1 MGNCSHPGAEAPG
14 YCQAPL
20 RGEASANGDDSEQGS
35 RGKHIIDAM
44 RRDSSRWSS
53 RLLVLALSAGV
64 FVPVL
69 IASKSFVK
77 PEAKPAF
84 NYPAHDLH
92 RDEKVSIA
100 ADPYDKPD
108 KAKIFSINFADYGY
122 LPVFFV
128 VTNDG
133 DGPISIANMEIV
145 FTTANRSKLT
155 PVNTDDLYR
164 RLTNPQAQTRPSPI
178 PIPRK
183 GVKGAVSKKQMDE
196 IESSQ
201 FAARAV
207 EPHTTQ
213 SGFLFFDVG
222 GINSPLRGANIDA
235 TGISDGK
242 GNELMFFEIPMD
254 KYLDAPAN
262 P

>member
-1 MGNCSHPGAEAPG
+1 M
-14 YCQAPL
+14 
-20 RGEASANGDDSEQGS
+20 NG
-35 RGKHIIDAM
+35 M
-44 RRDSSRWSS
+44 RRFCMWSS
-53 RLLVLALSAGV
+53 HRLFVLALCAGV
-64 FVPVL
+64 FVPL
-69 IASKSFVK
+69 LLASKSFVK

-92 RDEKVSIA
+92 RDEKVSIG
-100 ADPYDKPD
+100 ADPYDNSE
-108 KAKIFSINFADYGY
+108 KAKIFSIDFAQHGY

-133 DGPISIANMEIV
+133 DQPISIANMEI
-145 FTTANRSKLT
+145 TLITANRSKLT

-164 RLTNPQAQTRPSPI
+164 RMTNPQAQTRPSPI
-178 PIPRK
+178 PLPRK
-183 GVKGAVSKKQMDE
+183 VKGSISKKQMDE
-196 IESSQ
+196 IEAAQ

-207 EPHTTQ
+207 EPHSTQ

-222 GINSPLRGANIDA
+222 GISSPLHGANMDV

-242 GNELMFFEIPMD
+242 GNALMFFEIPMD